1 MIGVICGSMGIAL
14 SDPTNVVSLSISSF
28 LIGTGSGVQ
37 LCTQPVASLFPQNV
51 GMVLSSLSGAFQ
63 ISGLIFLALTS
74 NVNNR
79 RQSFFIFSGCL
90 FVLMMIAFF
99 LYPKSKSFLL
109 DDDGNTTNKDNDDDN
124 DDDDDMQSNHNGS
137 SHNSQSEHE
146 DKEHSSRK
154 ETFTERWS
162 SVSSHSSN
170 VKQVQ
175 HTDNQSNAVP
185 MGNLENKN
193 ENNNNDEEDPQDNN
207 NHHHQQQQQQ
217 PQPLH
222 HESAF
227 QQMKT
232 SEFILLCTWFS
243 ICIVPM
249 QYYVGSI
256 GFQLE
261 TLGDDDGFYT
271 DLFAYTYAG
280 ATITAPVSGF
290 VADKFGLGVVQG
302 LATLFV
308 AVSLFLL
315 SAGQSIDLSI
325 QSIGLVLYGIGRMAF
340 FGIYFTNCG
349 KRFGYVNYGTLAGLG
364 LLISAIVS
372 LLQYPLIALA
382 SDGYSSIVNLV
393 LAIILIAQAP
403 YFVWLYRRE
412 RLYESASSTSR
423 RVQNND

>member
-1 MIGVICGSMGIAL
+1 
-14 SDPTNVVSLSISSF
+14 
-28 LIGTGSGVQ
+28 
-37 LCTQPVASLFPQNV
+37 
-51 GMVLSSLSGAFQ
+51 MV
-63 ISGLIFLALTS
+63 
-74 NVNNR
+74 
-79 RQSFFIFSGCL
+79 
-90 FVLMMIAFF
+90 
-99 LYPKSKSFLL
+99 
-109 DDDGNTTNKDNDDDN
+109 
-124 DDDDDMQSNHNGS
+124 
-137 SHNSQSEHE
+137 
-146 DKEHSSRK
+146 
-154 ETFTERWS
+154 
-162 SVSSHSSN
+162 
-170 VKQVQ
+170 
-175 HTDNQSNAVP
+175 
-185 MGNLENKN
+185 NLENKN

-207 NHHHQQQQQQ
+207 INNNNNNNQQQQQQ
-217 PQPLH
+217 QTLH
-222 HESAF
+222 HDSAF

-232 SEFILLCTWFS
+232 SEFILLCSTWFS

-280 ATITAPVSGF
+280 ARITAPVSGF

-302 LATLFV
+302 LATLFI

-315 SAGQSIDLSI
+315 SAGQSIDLSM
-325 QSIGLVLYGIGRMAF
+325 QSIGLVLYGVGRMAF
-340 FGIYFTNCG
+340 FGIYFTNWG

-393 LAIILIAQAP
+393 LAIILVAQAP

-412 RLYESASSTSR
+412 RLYECASSTFR
-423 RVQNND
+423 RV